1 MKMQAPVAPID
12 DLSPKQRAA
21 LIECGDNGRLYKKDG
36 VWRASSAGM
45 GISGNTIANLGRDG
59 FLIVTKDGRSGS
71 ATLTERGEWFART
84 LLSRANKL
92 ME

>member
-1 MKMQAPVAPID
+1 MQAPVAPID

-36 VWRASSAGM
+36 VWRGSSTGM

>member
-1 MKMQAPVAPID
+1 MKMEAPVAPID
-12 DLSPKQRAA
+12 DLSPTERAA
-21 LIECGDNGRLYKKDG
+21 LIECGDNGCLYKKHG
-36 VWRASSAGM
+36 VWRGSSAGM
-45 GISGNTIANLGRDG
+45 DISGNTIANLGRDG
-59 FLIVTKDGRSGS
+59 FLIVTKNGRSGS